1 MFGINS
7 WDDDREPWEGS
18 YSSFD
23 SSDIIIAVVFLV
35 AAFFWVVVYD
45 SIEERMP
52 EKIDWTPALII
63 PLVLFYISTQYD
75 IGLIKLATWS
85 SILAAA
91 YYFLFLRGLIYR

>member
-1 MFGINS
+1 
-7 WDDDREPWEGS
+7 
-18 YSSFD
+18 
-23 SSDIIIAVVFLV
+23 
-35 AAFFWVVVYD
+35 
-45 SIEERMP
+45 MP

-75 IGLIKLATWS
+75 IGLIKFATWS

>member
-35 AAFFWVVVYD
+35 AAFF
-45 SIEERMP
+45 
-52 EKIDWTPALII
+52 L
-63 PLVLFYISTQYD
+63 
-75 IGLIKLATWS
+75 GCC
-85 SILAAA
+85 
-91 YYFLFLRGLIYR
+91 LRLY